1 MIKEQAGIGE
11 APSYFNMMIT
21 DGERIFGTRYSSDPA
36 DGVPTLYYATG
47 ARYSCTEDG
56 VSHMADEAGE
66 GRGAV
71 LIVSEKLTERSK
83 DWIPI
88 PENHFIA
95 VEKDLQIELLPLS

>member
-1 MIKEQAGIGE
+1 M
-11 APSYFNMMIT
+11 T
-21 DGERIFGTRYSSDPA
+21 
-36 DGVPTLYYATG
+36 
-47 ARYSCTEDG
+47 
-56 VSHMADEAGE
+56 DEAGE